1 MQEAEDSSG
10 YKLNESARRPVQEA
24 EDSPGYKLNESER
37 RPVQEAE
44 DSPGYKLNE
53 SACRPVQEAEESP
66 GYKSNESS
74 RHPVQEEHPSDVST
88 LSRPVQEQCP
98 TVKSPVSSISP
109 VQEVSPNDEL
119 KESLHYP
126 VQEGH
131 PTDSSDVSSL
141 SRPVQEDCSTDK
153 SHESATSP
161 VQEQSPM
168 GKSNASLPYGV
179 PEESSPRKLDGVVNG
194 TSQHSVSNQTR
205 TDDDLSLATD
215 CRFPG
220 DAQLGCSFNGEPAV
234 QGIGPAKHT
243 DAVRDSSSEEAIAPS
258 DAVETGEHSRT
269 AMDPGS
275 RDKAGAL
282 KATLYDGEAS
292 KQNWQEDLR
301 HEVPRRASRMT
312 RAVPKVAQDR
322 LLKEGSKSRTNE
334 TFSVDQLC
342 ESLESQLNLPGPHN
356 SGPQAGAR
364 CGSSSS
370 STCAPSPSGS
380 KESSHRK
387 AQHSREPGSLD
398 GTQLPAGAGANVKE
412 SMTTARNCEASF
424 AGIHNGGNPGG
435 TSRDNLS
442 SATQS
447 SADGPST
454 TIKIEDDD
462 PKNDRKGGE
471 SCESGCRLM

>member
-1 MQEAEDSSG
+1 M
-10 YKLNESARRPVQEA
+10 
-24 EDSPGYKLNESER
+24 
-37 RPVQEAE
+37 
-44 DSPGYKLNE
+44 
-53 SACRPVQEAEESP
+53 
-66 GYKSNESS
+66 
-74 RHPVQEEHPSDVST
+74 
-88 LSRPVQEQCP
+88 SRPVQEECP
-98 TVKSPVSSISP
+98 TDKSPVSSTSP

-342 ESLESQLNLPGPHN
+342 GSLESQLNLPDPHN
-356 SGPQAGAR
+356 SGPQAR
-364 CGSSSS
+364 TRWGSSSS
-370 STCAPSPSGS
+370 SAYAPSPSGS

-398 GTQLPAGAGANVKE
+398 GTQLPAGAGANVNQ
-412 SMTTARNCEASF
+412 SMTTARNREVSF
-424 AGIHNGGNPGG
+424 PDNHNGGNPVAS
-435 TSRDNLS
+435 SRGNLS
-442 SATQS
+442 NATQL

-471 SCESGCRLM
+471 RCDGGCRFM